1 MRRTA
6 FKKSIR
12 DNTSWLVC
20 DTISIMVYKFYKAVF
35 CISILCLC
43 MSAASVFASD
53 CEIVKSRLFERE
65 RDAIVTDWHVGVA
78 YRKLVTE
85 TYPCADITFKNIH
98 WQALK
103 SKDIEVTATFTDKST
118 KAKKLECENKLL
130 EPNEEFS
137 CSVCFESISPISRL
151 ECRFR

>member
-1 MRRTA
+1 
-6 FKKSIR
+6 
-12 DNTSWLVC
+12 
-20 DTISIMVYKFYKAVF
+20 
-35 CISILCLC
+35 

-53 CEIVKSRLFERE
+53 CEIVKSRLFERKQ
-65 RDAIVTDWHVGVA
+65 DAIVTDWHVGVA

-103 SKDIEVTATFTDKST
+103 SKDIEVTATFADQST
-118 KAKKLECENKLL
+118 KAKKLECEDKLL

-137 CSVCFESISPISRL
+137 CSVCFDPGSPIAGL
-151 ECRFR
+151 ECRFK